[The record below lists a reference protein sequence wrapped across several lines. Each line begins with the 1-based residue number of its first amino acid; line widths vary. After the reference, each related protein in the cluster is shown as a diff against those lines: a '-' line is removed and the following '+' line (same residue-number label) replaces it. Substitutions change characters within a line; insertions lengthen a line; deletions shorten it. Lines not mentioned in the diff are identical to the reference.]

1 MADMKID
8 HLGIAVRS
16 IEEALGFYRDALG
29 LELKGAETVE
39 DQGVNVALLPVGE
52 SRIELL
58 EPVSAASPVGRF
70 IAKRGEGLHHICYEV
85 EDLAS
90 KLEELRSRGV
100 RVLDGYPRPG
110 AEGNLVAFLHPASAT
125 GVLVELVEKAR
136 TSEER

>member
-1 MADMKID
+1 MKIS

-16 IEEALGFYRDALG
+16 INDSLAFYRDALG
-29 LELKGAETVE
+29 LELAETEKVE

-58 EPVSAASPVGRF
+58 EPFSEDTPVGRF

-85 EDLAS
+85 ENLEL

-100 RVLDGYPRPG
+100 RVLEGYPRRG
-110 AEGNLVAFLHPASAT
+110 AEGRLVAFLHPTSAN
-125 GVLVELVEKAR
+125 GVLVELTEK
-136 TSEER
+136 ENGHEGD